1 MEIRIRYKSNRVDVF
16 DTDTFTKSEPFGNA
30 NMLTDFEVLFDQLGK
45 TGIWLA
51 AHSYGAS
58 QSYRSDAPDGETPVA
73 RRRRG
78 WRFLL
83 AESEEVAGIET
94 VSIGSDIA
102 LQRICGELVDML
114 RLDETASAW
123 ISNSDDLSTVDKT
136 VALFEVLTRAAPA
149 GSAPEDIARMC
160 GCSLALVNTLQ
171 AMGVAPEED
180 EENEEEDEY
189 DSWMEGLDHEDV
201 D

>member
-1 MEIRIRYKSNRVDVF
+1 M
-16 DTDTFTKSEPFGNA
+16 
-30 NMLTDFEVLFDQLGK
+30 
-45 TGIWLA
+45 
-51 AHSYGAS
+51 
-58 QSYRSDAPDGETPVA
+58 
-73 RRRRG
+73 
-78 WRFLL
+78 
-83 AESEEVAGIET
+83 
-94 VSIGSDIA
+94 SIGSDIA

-123 ISNSDDLSTVDKT
+123 IGNINGLSAVDKT
-136 VALFEVLTRAAPA
+136 VALFEVLTRAALA

-189 DSWMEGLDHEDV
+189 DSWMEGLDHEAV